1 MELVR
6 FDMNAKLKYEKFLK
20 QNGILY
26 NSLLPQ
32 MIRLYGDSNK
42 TYGKTLSILKT
53 HRRKP
58 TPAMGLDDEREFH
71 LYNKNNHKFVRG
83 FSRFSKSTTKIIKPF
98 TKTKN

>member
-1 MELVR
+1 
-6 FDMNAKLKYEKFLK
+6 MNAKLKYEKFLK
-20 QNGILY
+20 QNCILN

-42 TYGKTLSILKT
+42 TYGKTLSILKKSLLSQY
-53 HRRKP
+53 RNP
-58 TPAMGLDDEREFH
+58 NSVMGLDDEREFH

-98 TKTKN
+98 TKIKN